1 MRALSA
7 SKSNVKIITMTVVK
21 AGTIHAVRQNPG
33 ASTPNTFSL
42 ASENNRSMK
51 GADTASAARLNRILL
66 QESKLIP
73 GW

>member
-1 MRALSA
+1 MA
-7 SKSNVKIITMTVVK
+7 VVR

-33 ASTPNTFSL
+33 ASTLNTFSL
-42 ASENNRSMK
+42 ASENKRSMK
-51 GADTASAARLNRILL
+51 GADTASAARLNRILV